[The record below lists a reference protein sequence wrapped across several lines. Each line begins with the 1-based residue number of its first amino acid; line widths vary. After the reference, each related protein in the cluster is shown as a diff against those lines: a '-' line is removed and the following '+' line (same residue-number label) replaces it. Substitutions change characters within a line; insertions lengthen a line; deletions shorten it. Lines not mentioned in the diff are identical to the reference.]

1 MLRGAGFAGAYEGEL
16 LLELPTLNVQE
27 RVARFLNKTAPAPR
41 PAMSSTAI
49 ITPIGDD
56 PEVDPALVLSDA
68 DADCCLAVVAP
79 FRGSGVLGSGVLGSD
94 SGCEVTVE
102 AGAGSE
108 LGLGAAGFVAEGLGI
123 AEGLGVAWPATAGL
137 GTAGLGTTWFAAA
150 GFGSTGI
157 GATAWFG
164 LAAAT
169 DGAESQPP
177 ATETDAVMPG
187 SAAGGDTRGAGA
199 SESVRFSENDHPCTV
214 PGRGEMFPAPK
225 VL

>member
-1 MLRGAGFAGAYEGEL
+1 MLRGAGFAGAYGGEL
-16 LLELPTLNVQE
+16 LLELPTLNAQE

-68 DADCCLAVVAP
+68 DADCCLAVVATVP
-79 FRGSGVLGSGVLGSD
+79 GSGVLGSD

-137 GTAGLGTTWFAAA
+137 GTAGLGTAGSAAA

>member
-1 MLRGAGFAGAYEGEL
+1 MLRGAGFAGAYGGEL
-16 LLELPTLNVQE
+16 LLELPTLNAQE
-27 RVARFLNKTAPAPR
+27 RVARFLNKIAPAPR

-68 DADCCLAVVAP
+68 AADCCLAVVAP

-102 AGAGSE
+102 TGAGSE
-108 LGLGAAGFVAEGLGI
+108 LGLGTAGFVAEGLGI

-137 GTAGLGTTWFAAA
+137 GTAGSAAA
-150 GFGSTGI
+150 GFGAGF
-157 GATAWFG
+157 GAPAWLG

>member
-1 MLRGAGFAGAYEGEL
+1 MLRGAGFAGAYGGEL
-16 LLELPTLNVQE
+16 LLELPTLNAQE

-79 FRGSGVLGSGVLGSD
+79 FRGSGVLGSD

-108 LGLGAAGFVAEGLGI
+108 LGLGAAGFVTEGLGI
-123 AEGLGVAWPATAGL
+123 AEGSGVAWPATAGL
-137 GTAGLGTTWFAAA
+137 GTTGLGTAGSAAA
-150 GFGSTGI
+150 GFGAGL
-157 GATAWFG
+157 GAPAWFG

-169 DGAESQPP
+169 DGAESQPS